1 MNNINEQTIASPF
14 TWASTVELLDGVK
27 VDEIGVKERVSS
39 LSTRSIKRES
49 KLQALNYIVSMCD
62 LTTLEGEDTEG
73 KVLQM
78 TAKAMRPDPAD
89 ENVPS
94 AAAVCVYPSLVSTAK
109 EIIGSSNVKV
119 ASVSSYFPSGQVP
132 LESKLLDTKYAI
144 DEGADEIDIVI
155 NRKAFFEGD
164 YRKVFDE
171 IVSLKEACG
180 DKHLKTILEV
190 GELRTYENI
199 KKASLLAL
207 AAGSDFI
214 KTSTGKISNGSSKEA
229 CLVMAKAVYE
239 FKESTGFSAGIKVAG
254 GIRDSKDAIRYLIII
269 KEELGEDWL
278 DADYFR
284 FGASSLLDDVLKQI
298 RKLKT
303 NAYQSSYYFPRG

>member
-1 MNNINEQTIASPF
+1 
-14 TWASTVELLDGVK
+14 
-27 VDEIGVKERVSS
+27 
-39 LSTRSIKRES
+39 
-49 KLQALNYIVSMCD
+49 MCD

-89 ENVPS
+89 EDVPS

-199 KKASLLAL
+199 KKASLIAL

-254 GIRDSKDAIRYLIII
+254 GIRNSKDAIRYLIII

>member
-1 MNNINEQTIASPF
+1 MTNINEQTLAAPF

-171 IVSLKEACG
+171 IVSLKEVCG

-199 KKASLLAL
+199 KKASLIAL

-254 GIRDSKDAIRYLIII
+254 GIRNSKDAIRYLIII

>member
-1 MNNINEQTIASPF
+1 MTNINEQTLAVPF

>member
-89 ENVPS
+89 EDVPS

-144 DEGADEIDIVI
+144 EEGADEIDIVI

-199 KKASLLAL
+199 KKASLIAL

-254 GIRDSKDAIRYLIII
+254 GIRNSKDAIRYLIII

>member
-1 MNNINEQTIASPF
+1 MTNINQQTLAVPF

-109 EIIGSSNVKV
+109 EVIGSSNVKV

-199 KKASLLAL
+199 KKASLIAL

-278 DADYFR
+278 HADYFR

>member
-254 GIRDSKDAIRYLIII
+254 GIRNSKDAIRYLIII

-278 DADYFR
+278 DPDYFR

>member
-1 MNNINEQTIASPF
+1 MSNINGQTLTSPF
-14 TWASTVELLDGVK
+14 SWTSTIELLDGVK

-49 KLQALNYIVSMCD
+49 KLEALNYVVSMCD

-78 TAKAMRPDPAD
+78 TAKAMRPDPTD
-89 ENVPS
+89 DDVPS
-94 AAAVCVYPSLVSTAK
+94 AAAVCVYPSLVSIAK
-109 EIIGSSNVKV
+109 EMTGDSNVKV

-171 IVSLKEACG
+171 IVALKEACK

-199 KKASLLAL
+199 KKASLISL

-214 KTSTGKISNGSSKEA
+214 KTSTGKIPNGSSKEA
-229 CLVMAKAVYE
+229 CLVMSKAVYE
-239 FKESTGFSAGIKVAG
+239 FKEITGFSAGIKVAG
-254 GIRDSKDAIRYLIII
+254 GIRNAKDAIRYLIIV

-278 DADYFR
+278 DANYFR
-284 FGASSLLDDVLKQI
+284 FGASSLLDYVLKQI

>member
-89 ENVPS
+89 EDVPS

-199 KKASLLAL
+199 KKASLIAL

-239 FKESTGFSAGIKVAG
+239 FKESTGFTAGIKVAG
-254 GIRDSKDAIRYLIII
+254 GIRNSKDAIRYLIII

>member
-1 MNNINEQTIASPF
+1 MTNINEQTLASPF

-89 ENVPS
+89 EDVPS

-199 KKASLLAL
+199 KKASLIAL

-254 GIRDSKDAIRYLIII
+254 GIRNSKDAIRYLIII